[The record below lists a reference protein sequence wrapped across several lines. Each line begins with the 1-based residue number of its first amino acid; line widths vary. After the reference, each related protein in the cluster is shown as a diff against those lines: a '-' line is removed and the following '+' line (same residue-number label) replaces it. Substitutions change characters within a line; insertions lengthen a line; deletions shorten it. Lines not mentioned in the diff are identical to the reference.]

1 MRVTHVLLPPRMLL
15 LQLPRKL
22 GELASSRLK
31 PDPYAHG
38 DDWAAKL
45 IETVGMLHHVTAAAA
60 AQTKFAMLHQI
71 DDTGLFRSLDVL
83 AEATAVQL
91 EQFNAA
97 LQAAGGSGGRS
108 AADVQ
113 AMALEKCGFKPL
125 DLDRVQAT
133 TAQLLALQVSVSLR
147 VVPAISAL
155 WQRALHKQ
163 TMVKGCKAM

>member
-1 MRVTHVLLPPRMLL
+1 MRITLLTSCRPCCDRPQLL

-38 DDWAAKL
+38 PHRAAG
-45 IETVGMLHHVTAAAA
+45 ITEAVV
-60 AQTKFAMLHQI
+60 AMLHLALDVSGQI
-71 DDTGLFRSLDVL
+71 QSAMLQQIEDTGLFRSLDVL

-91 EQFNAA
+91 EHFNAA

-113 AMALEKCGFKPL
+113 GMALEQCGFKL
-125 DLDRVQAT
+125 ADLERLQG
-133 TAQLLALQVSVSLR
+133 TAVRQLIMQVSVSLGF
-147 VVPAISAL
+147 VVTL
-155 WQRALHKQ
+155 
-163 TMVKGCKAM
+163 